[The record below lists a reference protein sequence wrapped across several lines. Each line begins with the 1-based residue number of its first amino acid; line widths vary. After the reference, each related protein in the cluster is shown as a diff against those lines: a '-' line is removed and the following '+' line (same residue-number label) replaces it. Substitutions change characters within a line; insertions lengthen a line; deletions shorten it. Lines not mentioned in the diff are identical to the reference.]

1 MGPAFGLLLGLLSG
15 VMTGSF
21 SLPMK
26 KTTRWSWESTWL
38 IWSVCA
44 LLIIPWAISLV
55 TVPNTLAVFANAA
68 TADMAIV
75 FLFGVGWGLG
85 AVFFGQSISMIGMS
99 LAFALCIGL
108 AAALGALIPML
119 KDPRVFLTP
128 GGIWTTIGILVM
140 IAGLA
145 TCAAAGH
152 YKDQQLQQGA
162 PEERSARRMML
173 GLTLAILGGTFSSML
188 NLSYNFSENI
198 KAVAMAEGA
207 TQYSAADPV
216 WALTLL
222 GGLLTNVIYCS
233 VLLKRNKTF
242 SDYSKP
248 RTLSHWFLA
257 ALLSAIC
264 MPSIALYGR
273 AAVLMG
279 DLGSSAGWGLYMG
292 IVIVISNI
300 WGFVTGEWRG
310 AHGKPVRLMVAGMV
324 ILLLAIALIG
334 YGATLKS

>member
-1 MGPAFGLLLGLLSG
+1 
-15 VMTGSF
+15 MTGSF

-44 LLIIPWAISLV
+44 LLIIPWTISLV

-152 YKDQQLQQGA
+152 YKDRQLQQGA
-162 PEERSARRMML
+162 PEARSARRMML

-188 NLSYNFSENI
+188 NLSYNFSESI

-257 ALLSAIC
+257 ALMAAIW

-292 IVIVISNI
+292 IVIVVSNV